1 MTMTAPT
8 PEATLEDI
16 RREAIKTLLD
26 LKGDSVMNLLFQYG
40 AWAVKQTQTIK
51 LDYGNL
57 NAWLRKTPGRL
68 SEQKQMAFAAFLGLR
83 ENQLEKGIV
92 HSWQPMLSA
101 FALQKHGEIIRSW
114 FSSTPITVWNL
125 GARPELQQRVRM
137 VCTEDRMVR
146 ISAVDSVWAWLL
158 SVLDIAESSIRE
170 LPRDFLSPP
179 LEDHQLVNEPLDFE
193 AFKPL
198 FIINQR
204 LDQMKS
210 NFNPAQAA
218 CWQELIT
225 ACEQAGI
232 TPDQA
237 HQKIFKSAHK
247 PLDDTTCL

>member
-1 MTMTAPT
+1 MTAPT
-8 PEATLEDI
+8 PELTSEDI

-40 AWAVKQTQTIK
+40 AWAVQQTQTIK

-68 SEQKQMAFAAFLGLR
+68 SEQKQSAFAAFLGLR
-83 ENQLEKGIV
+83 ENRLEKGIV
-92 HSWQPMLSA
+92 HSWQPTLSA
-101 FALQKHGEIIRSW
+101 LALQKHEDTLRSW
-114 FSSTPITVWNL
+114 FSGASITLWDI
-125 GARPELQQRVRM
+125 GTRPELQQRVRL
-137 VCTEDRMVR
+137 VRTEDFMVR

-158 SVLDIAESSIRE
+158 SVLGVTESSIRK

-179 LEDHQLVNEPLDFE
+179 LEDSQLVNEPLNFE

-204 LDQMKS
+204 LDLVKS
-210 NFNPAQAA
+210 SFNPDQTVS
-218 CWQELIT
+218 WQELIT

-232 TPDQA
+232 TPDRAYQR
-237 HQKIFKSAHK
+237 IFKSRQPPA
-247 PLDDTTCL
+247 DTICL

>member
-8 PEATLEDI
+8 PDTTPEDI

-68 SEQKQMAFAAFLGLR
+68 SEQKQLAFAAFLGLR

-92 HSWQPMLSA
+92 HSWQPTLSA
-101 FALQKHGEIIRSW
+101 FALQKHDDALRSW
-114 FSSTPITVWNL
+114 FDCASITLWDM
-125 GARPELQQRVRM
+125 GTRPELQQRVRL
-137 VCTEDRMVR
+137 VRTEDFMVR

-158 SVLDIAESSIRE
+158 PVLGVLESSIRV
-170 LPRDFLSPP
+170 LPKGLLIPP
-179 LEDHQLVNEPLDFE
+179 LDANQLVNEPLDFE

-198 FIINQR
+198 FIINGR
-204 LDQMKS
+204 LDQVGDS
-210 NFNPAQAA
+210 FALS
-218 CWQELIT
+218 WQELIT
-225 ACEQAGI
+225 DCEQAGI
-232 TPDQA
+232 TPDRAYQR
-237 HQKIFKSAHK
+237 IFRSRQRHA
-247 PLDDTTCL
+247 DTMSI